1 MKNKGIM
8 ITTIIFFLLVNT
20 TYYWKGKL
28 GILAFPAFLILFL
41 LYFGLGIALIRQI
54 YFLIKEKFTYK
65 IRLINIGLLTLVL
78 TLTFL
83 KPFGLLNF
91 DELEGHTILVA
102 EREGAANCMITLKL
116 KENFTFREQSVC
128 FGVTEIKGD
137 FHLQN
142 DTIYFDNVN
151 VDRSENEFYMFA
163 VITPSEFKKD
173 GKHFDLTRYKSFTD
187 TIGNKLWI
195 TRNEL
200 YKLNKIKPNR

>member
-20 TYYWKGKL
+20 NYYWKGKL

-91 DELEGHTILVA
+91 DELEGHTILIA